1 MRIAT
6 WPVYSK
12 LADSSQITQLG
23 IDDRLPTDLHLSQHQ
38 AETFRALRDP
48 NVDVVL
54 NTAMTGDGKSLA
66 AYLPVVLERQYAFG
80 MYPTIELS
88 RDQARQFEDYLH
100 LFGLTPQQIPHLSL
114 WGAELTRLQEKYD
127 FRSRGDFLKER
138 FTTHN
143 VILTNPD
150 IFNLVMNYTYAR
162 GSRIF
167 NDQELP
173 YSLCTNFDY
182 FVFDEFHVFGM
193 PQIVSALTAMLYI
206 ANQSGYPHKFV
217 FSSATMSDTLIEM
230 IKRSGL
236 RYREIS
242 GAYRTDPAPGYRQ
255 VLYPAT
261 LNVHQL
267 KKDTTAEDWVREH
280 IGELVAFWKACAGNA
295 KGAIIL
301 NSVVA
306 ARRVAHLLAIELAL
320 HGISV
325 GENTGLT
332 DDEQRRVS
340 LEKHLVVGTSTIDV
354 GVDFNINLLIFES
367 INAGTFLQRLGR
379 LGRVKRDQAAF
390 PRYEAHALISGKTP
404 WIYER
409 LKKELS
415 ERGVNEGDTVER
427 STVLHDAVNAAFPNE
442 NDFLPYAKRWGI
454 LQAAHVLNILAS
466 RREQG
471 AYTSLVAALKDQ
483 YRNLFDVN
491 TLEPAQKRY
500 WAIHNHEERGRK
512 ILDEVL
518 AFRGSSPFQVA
529 CWDATVEP
537 NTFLSYDLLPLI
549 QSANYTTAAKEEYQR
564 AVAKRYAD
572 STQQREALDML
583 KYTLGNQGE
592 SPLIVRIEQFHEERE
607 KLVLKI
613 GVDLSLHSDHVV
625 VLSGFAIEKP
635 RTSIALTEVN
645 RVLRRQS
652 FVCYV
657 TRMDRGEL
665 RRRLHLPAL
674 FPLYTMRDMHRHR
687 DYTVAFGKAALLL
700 DSVMLRFKNKNVEN
714 EPIIL

>member
-1 MRIAT
+1 MRVKT
-6 WPVYSK
+6 LPVYSK
-12 LADSSQITQLG
+12 LARHADVPAEVVA
-23 IDDRLPTDLHLSQHQ
+23 RLPQGWCLSQHQ
-38 AETFRALRDP
+38 VETYDALRSDKY
-48 NVDVVL
+48 DVVF

-66 AYLPVVLERQYAFG
+66 AYLPVLTDARQHAFG

-88 RDQARQFEDYLH
+88 RDQARQFDGYLR

-114 WGAELTRLQEKYD
+114 WGAELTRLQEQYD

-138 FTTHN
+138 FTNHN

-150 IFNLVMNYTYAR
+150 IFNLVMNYVYAR
-162 GSRIF
+162 GSRMF

-173 YSLCTNFDY
+173 YSLCANFDY

-193 PQIVSALTAMLYI
+193 PQIVSALTAMLYV
-206 ANQSGYPHKFV
+206 ASHSDYPHKFV

-230 IKRSGL
+230 IKRSDL
-236 RYREIS
+236 RCREIR
-242 GAYRTDPAPGYRQ
+242 GDYRTDPAPDYRQ
-255 VLYPAT
+255 VLYPAI

-267 KKDTTAEDWVREH
+267 EKETTAEDWVSEH
-280 IGELVAFWKACAGNA
+280 IGELVAFWKSCDGNA

-306 ARRVAHLLAIELAL
+306 ARRVARVLATELES

-367 INAGTFLQRLGR
+367 MNAGTFLQRLGR
-379 LGRVKRDQAAF
+379 LGRVRRDQAAF
-390 PRYEAHALISGKTP
+390 PRCEAHALISGKTP

-415 ERGVNEGDTVER
+415 ERGINEGDAVER
-427 STVLHDAVNAAFPNE
+427 SAVLRDAVNAAFPNE

-454 LQAAHVLNILAS
+454 LQAAHVLNVLES

-471 AYTSLVAALKDQ
+471 AYTTLAAALKEQ
-483 YRNLFDVN
+483 YGNLFRVN
-491 TLEPAQKRY
+491 ALEPAQKRY
-500 WAIHNHEERGRK
+500 RAVHNHEERGRK

-518 AFRGSSPFQVA
+518 AFRGSAPFQVA
-529 CWDATVEP
+529 CWDTTVEP
-537 NTFLSYDLLPLI
+537 NTFLSYDLFSLV
-549 QSANYTTAAKEEYQR
+549 QSANYATVGKEEYQR
-564 AVAKRYAD
+564 AVAKRYANP
-572 STQQREALDML
+572 TQQREALDAL

-592 SPLIVRIEQFHEERE
+592 SPLIVRIEQFHKERE
-607 KLVLKI
+607 RLVLKI

-625 VLSGFAIEKP
+625 VLSGFAIEEP
-635 RTSIALTEVN
+635 RTNIAVAEVN

-652 FVCYV
+652 FVCYA

-674 FPLYTMRDMHRHR
+674 FPLYTVRDMHRHR

-700 DSVMLRFKNKNVEN
+700 DSVMLRFRSKSLED
-714 EPIIL
+714 EPIII